1 MTTAIDVTPIPEYN
15 KSGDEVFDFDDSTLV
30 DDSIQQLQ
38 FIKAFD
44 LSGPLSNDKDYFM
57 LQQNDLMSLYL
68 WSRSFIK
75 LTFYIP
81 RNGTAPTGLSTL
93 TSDART
99 LFRRVRCVLG
109 GQVLFDLPEYFWLY
123 ATQDYAWWTENYLN
137 TVGSGMFVNPD
148 NNKQPGVGQHSGSVW
163 RYAGNPTGTV
173 GLTRSNS
180 QMTGMAQQSSY
191 CPGTVTISAIGNI
204 VTCFIPLY
212 HLIPAFQ
219 YMDKCVQGLQFQL
232 ELWRSDTA
240 ININTANPDG
250 TSTIG
255 LVNWQKAPELW
266 CRRVT
271 PTSTY
276 KLLLQEKM
284 NRGLDFTVKYP
295 MPNVYR
301 YDADPTTNG
310 MELNVA
316 VTASRPLHM
325 VVLFQRKSAVT
336 DQAVPTDYFSHFSVT
351 AMSAYVNGIK
361 VPQEGINQ
369 VIDEVKDYAD
379 TPPYVRKEN
388 VVEYANSYYWYL
400 KHCGQFR
407 APYLNNFQDGTGT
420 LSMIDWKN
428 KMPIYSFDLS
438 THEIASWAGGASQIN
453 LRYERNIN
461 TWEEDCYMYV
471 LLWTEST
478 LGIHLENFNNY
489 CTNT

>member
-38 FIKAFD
+38 FVKSFN
-44 LSGPLSNDKDYFM
+44 LTGPNLPDQEYYM
-57 LQQNDLMSLYL
+57 YQQNDLMSLYL
-68 WSRSFIK
+68 WSRSFLK
-75 LTFYIP
+75 LSFTVV
-81 RNGTAPTGLSTL
+81 RNGTDTAGLSSL

-99 LFRRVRCVLG
+99 LFRRIRCLLG

-137 TVGSGMFVNPD
+137 TVGSGFFVNPD

-163 RYAGNPTGTV
+163 RYAGSPAGSV
-173 GLTRSNS
+173 GLTRDNS
-180 QMTGMAQQSSY
+180 RMTGMANQASY
-191 CPGTVTISAIGNI
+191 SPGLEPIGN
-204 VTCFIPLY
+204 VVSCFIPLY
-212 HLIPAFQ
+212 HLIPALQ
-219 YMDKCVQGLQFQL
+219 YMDKCIQGLQFQL
-232 ELWRSDTA
+232 ELWKSDSP
-240 ININTANPDG
+240 IHINTINPDG

-255 LVNWQKAPELW
+255 SIVWANAPELW

-301 YDADPTTNG
+301 YDADPNTTSN
-310 MELNVA
+310 ELNIA

-325 VVLFQRKSAVT
+325 IVLFQRKSAT
-336 DQAVPTDYFSHFSVT
+336 TNPAVPTDYFSHFSIT
-351 AMSAYVNGIK
+351 SMSAYTNGIK
-361 VPQEGINQ
+361 TPQEGINQ
-369 VIDEVKDYAD
+369 VIDEDKNYAD
-379 TPPYVRKEN
+379 PPPYVRKEN
-388 VVEYANSYYWYL
+388 TAEFSNSYYWYL
-400 KHCGQFR
+400 KHCGQFK

-420 LSMIDWKN
+420 LSLIDWKN

-438 THEIASWAGGASQIN
+438 TREIGSWAGGASQIN
-453 LRYERNIN
+453 LRYERNTN
-461 TWEEDCYMYV
+461 AWEEDCYMYC